1 MLWKI
6 GVFGCTTQVE
16 HDIKADSR
24 PIKQRLYRVNH
35 LVREHTDKKL
45 VEVLKLCVVE
55 PSSSTW
61 SSPILFVKQNDV
73 KFRFC
78 MNYHKLNS
86 VTVRDSNPLPQ
97 VSEILDKFRNP
108 KYISSLDVKSVYC
121 LCRFF
126 SAIYCFPSSK

>member
-1 MLWKI
+1 MEKSRLDAVENRSVL
-6 GVFGCTTQVE
+6 GVE

-61 SSPILFVKQNDV
+61 SSPILFVK
-73 KFRFC
+73 
-78 MNYHKLNS
+78 
-86 VTVRDSNPLPQ
+86 
-97 VSEILDKFRNP
+97 
-108 KYISSLDVKSVYC
+108 
-121 LCRFF
+121 
-126 SAIYCFPSSK
+126 